1 MVEDTFHEIKV
12 PRLLALC
19 GKAGSGKSTAASILV
34 EEYGYTLVKFAAPLK
49 DMLRAIG
56 MTEEQIEGGLKEIPS
71 PLLLGHTPRHAMQ
84 TLGTEWGRNII
95 GEDFWCSVWRNR
107 ARRVLDAG
115 GKVLVDDCR
124 FNNELNSVRQLS
136 GTAIVIERPGLA
148 SIGNHSSETSLD
160 TAALSKVANDGTP
173 MALVAKILGKVDA

>member
-1 MVEDTFHEIKV
+1 MIEDTFHEIKV
-12 PRLLALC
+12 PKVLALC

-56 MTEEQIEGGLKEIPS
+56 MTNEQIEGGLKEIPS
-71 PLLLGHTPRHAMQ
+71 PLLLGQTPRYAMQ

-107 ARRVLDAG
+107 ARKILDAG
-115 GKVLVDDCR
+115 GKVLTDDCR
-124 FNNELNSVRQLS
+124 FENELRSVRQMS
-136 GTAIVIERPGLA
+136 GTAINIERPGLA
-148 SIGNHSSETSLD
+148 SIGTHASETSLD
-160 TAALSKVANDGTP
+160 VSAIHTVTNDGTP
-173 MALVAKILGKVDA
+173 LQLVARILGKVEA